1 MGITLKGLAT
11 VAGVNGTTTWSAIIG
26 DSALET
32 MGADVT
38 DKADVTRR
46 LDKNGEVKGF
56 MIRGGRKE
64 VTVTLLA
71 TVTAAGKAYSEAKK
85 SLKLPP
91 PCTVVTLSAFESG
104 YAPGAA
110 DGINGDYI
118 YEEGGSISYQNDW
131 VKLTLPLWKPDYA
144 TATDL
149 TAAVPA
155 TP

>member
-11 VAGVNGTTTWSAIIG
+11 VAGVSGTTTWSAIIG

-32 MGADVT
+32 MSADVT

-46 LDKNGEVKGF
+46 LNNKGEVVGF

-71 TVTAAGKAYSEAKK
+71 SVTAAGKAYSEAKK
-85 SLKLPP
+85 ALKLPP
-91 PCTVVTLSAFESG
+91 PCSVVTLSGFESG
-104 YAPGAA
+104 YTPGAA
-110 DGINGDYI
+110 DEINGDYI

-131 VKLTLPLWKPDYA
+131 AKLTLPLWKPDYA
-144 TATDL
+144 SAASL